1 MVGYQVAQ
9 VARAVAAIHVIRGQ
23 RVMLDADLAALYGVS
38 TKRLNEQVSR
48 NRRRFP
54 DDFMFELTAAEAAN
68 LRSQFATS
76 RSGHGGRRFRPRA
89 FTEHGAVMLASV
101 LNTPIAVAA
110 SLQVVRAFIHLRGL
124 LANHQDLAR
133 KLEEM
138 EKKYDARF
146 AVVFRAIKDLM
157 APPPA
162 PPRKRIG
169 FTADA
174 SGGRTSRKGL
184 GHGRALSYRG

>member
-1 MVGYQVAQ
+1 MAGHHVAP
-9 VARAVAAIHVIRGQ
+9 VDRVLSAIHLIRGH
-23 RVMLDADLAALYGVS
+23 RVMLDADLAALFDVS
-38 TKRLNEQVSR
+38 TGRLNEQVSR

-68 LRSQFATS
+68 LRSQIATS

-133 KLEEM
+133 KLGEL
-138 EKKYDARF
+138 EKK
-146 AVVFRAIKDLM
+146 
-157 APPPA
+157 
-162 PPRKRIG
+162 
-169 FTADA
+169 
-174 SGGRTSRKGL
+174 
-184 GHGRALSYRG
+184 

>member
-1 MVGYQVAQ
+1 MAGHQIAPVDRVLS
-9 VARAVAAIHVIRGQ
+9 AIHVIRGQ

-38 TKRLNEQVSR
+38 TKRLNEQVRR

-54 DDFMFELTAAEAAN
+54 LDFMFQLTAWEAAN
-68 LRSQFATS
+68 LRSQIATS
-76 RSGHGGRRFRPRA
+76 RSGHGGRRFRPHA
-89 FTEHGAVMLASV
+89 FIEHGAVMLASV

-124 LANHQDLAR
+124 LATHRDLAR
-133 KLEEM
+133 KLEEL
-138 EKKYDARF
+138 ERKYDARF

-157 APPPA
+157 APPAA

-169 FTADA
+169 FVASEPGRRTSGKH
-174 SGGRTSRKGL
+174 SGGHK
-184 GHGRALSYRG
+184 A

>member
-1 MVGYQVAQ
+1 MAGHPVAP
-9 VARAVAAIHVIRGQ
+9 VDRVLSAIHVIRGQ

-38 TKRLNEQVSR
+38 TKRLNEQVRR
-48 NRRRFP
+48 NRDRFP
-54 DDFMFELTAAEAAN
+54 LDFMFQLTASEAAN
-68 LRSQFATS
+68 LRSQTATS
-76 RSGHGGRRFRPRA
+76 RSGHGGRRFRPHA

-124 LANHQDLAR
+124 LATHQDLAR
-133 KLEEM
+133 RLEEM

-146 AVVFRAIKDLM
+146 TVVFRAIKDLM

-162 PPRKRIG
+162 APRKRIG
-169 FTADA
+169 FSAVE
-174 SGGRTSRKGL
+174 SSGRTSRKHSG
-184 GHGRALSYRG
+184 GHKS

>member
-1 MVGYQVAQ
+1 MAGHRVAP
-9 VARAVAAIHVIRGQ
+9 VDRVLAAIHVIRGQ

-38 TKRLNEQVSR
+38 TKRLNEQVRR

-54 DDFMFELTAAEAAN
+54 EDFMVQLTAAEAAN
-68 LRSQFATS
+68 LRSQIATS
-76 RSGHGGRRFRPRA
+76 RSGHGGRRFRPLA

-110 SLQVVRAFIHLRGL
+110 SLQVVRAFIHLRGM
-124 LANHQDLAR
+124 LATHQELAR
-133 KLEEM
+133 KLEEL

-157 APPPA
+157 APPP
-162 PPRKRIG
+162 PPPHKRIG
-169 FTADA
+169 FAAGGAGHRSGTRMG
-174 SGGRTSRKGL
+174 GGR
-184 GHGRALSYRG
+184 